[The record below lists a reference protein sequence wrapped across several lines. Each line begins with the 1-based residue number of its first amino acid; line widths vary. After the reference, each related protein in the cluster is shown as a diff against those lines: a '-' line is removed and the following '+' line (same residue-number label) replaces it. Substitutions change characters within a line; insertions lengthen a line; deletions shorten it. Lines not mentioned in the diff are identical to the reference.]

1 MLSLEGRQSHQGKLC
16 MLALPNR
23 CMYQPSMELCRRCD
37 QIPSLTSPLELVDRI
52 QLLRLRNSPLGS
64 QSKCLVPDWTQTS
77 QLDSSLEQFHHLG
90 IYGQSGTFGSVHL
103 VYLHSSQLHKLVVPT
118 SCRRTL
124 SLLDTVCTSAHQ
136 EETDDKQDRGKVS
149 CGMDIDGSRGN
160 RHMQST
166 LPRSKFH
173 RCMRPAAP
181 T

>member
-1 MLSLEGRQSHQGKLC
+1 
-16 MLALPNR
+16 MLALPSH
-23 CMYQPSMELCRRCD
+23 CMYQPSMELCLRCD
-37 QIPSLTSPLELVDRI
+37 QIPSLTSPLESVDRI

-77 QLDSSLEQFHHLG
+77 QLDSSLEQLHHLG

-103 VYLHSSQLHKLVVPT
+103 VYLHSSQPHKLVVPT
-118 SCRRTL
+118 SCYGTL
-124 SLLDTVCTSAHQ
+124 CLLDTVYTSARQ
-136 EETDDKQDRGKVS
+136 EETDDKQDIGKAS
-149 CGMDIDGSRGN
+149 CGMDIDSSRGN

-173 RCMRPAAP
+173 RCTRPAAP

>member
-1 MLSLEGRQSHQGKLC
+1 MLLLEGRQSHQGKLC
-16 MLALPNR
+16 MLALPNH
-23 CMYQPSMELCRRCD
+23 CMYQPSMELCLRCD
-37 QIPSLTSPLELVDRI
+37 QIPSLASPLELVDRI

-77 QLDSSLEQFHHLG
+77 QLDSSLEQFRHLR

-103 VYLHSSQLHKLVVPT
+103 AYLHSSQLHKLVVPT

-124 SLLDTVCTSAHQ
+124 SLLDTVCTSARQ

-166 LPRSKFH
+166 LPWSKFH
-173 RCMRPAAP
+173 RRTRPAAP